1 MCWDVCVQTKEHV
14 FQSKACAEFAK
25 LRTVQAELEQ
35 EAGQSCFLG
44 CSVIE
49 TGWMPGYIA
58 VTNAAVTFL
67 IFCASMTAC
76 IAWQML
82 GTCFY
87 LHI

>member
-1 MCWDVCVQTKEHV
+1 MQTKEHV

-49 TGWMPGYIA
+49 TGWLPAHTA
-58 VTNAAVTFL
+58 VTNASF
-67 IFCASMTAC
+67 
-76 IAWQML
+76 
-82 GTCFY
+82 
-87 LHI
+87 